1 MVEQT
6 HNSSYSLKVSGE
18 GKNLLLAYV
27 LWWFLGFIGLHRIYL
42 DKKGT
47 GITFIVLFI
56 LGFVTLFIAW
66 IPLGIWWL
74 LDAYF
79 VYQYVK
85 EANAGIAASE
95 ILSIKVDSGQIQKA
109 EDKVLS
115 KNSIE
120 LLERLHGLYEK
131 GAISKEEYE
140 AQKKEIL

>member
-1 MVEQT
+1 MTDQSN
-6 HNSSYSLKVSGE
+6 NSSYSLKVSGE

-42 DKKGT
+42 EKKGT
-47 GITFIVLFI
+47 GIAFIILFI
-56 LGFVTLFIAW
+56 LGFVTLFITW

-85 EANAGIAASE
+85 EANVGVAASE
-95 ILSIKVDSGQIQKA
+95 LLSIKVDSGQSQKV
-109 EDKVLS
+109 EDKVVS

-140 AQKKEIL
+140 AQKREIL

>member
-1 MVEQT
+1 MNDQSN
-6 HNSSYSLKVSGE
+6 NSSYSLKVSGE
-18 GKNLLLAYV
+18 GKNLLLAYI

-42 DKKGT
+42 EKKGT
-47 GITFIVLFI
+47 GITFIILFI
-56 LGFVTLFIAW
+56 LGFVTLFITW

-85 EANAGIAASE
+85 EANVGVAASE
-95 ILSIKVDSGQIQKA
+95 ILSIKVDSGQSQKA
-109 EDKVLS
+109 EDKVVS

>member
-1 MVEQT
+1 MTDQSN
-6 HNSSYSLKVSGE
+6 NSSYSLKVSGE

-42 DKKGT
+42 EKKGT
-47 GITFIVLFI
+47 GITFIILFI
-56 LGFVTLFIAW
+56 LGFVTLFITW

-85 EANAGIAASE
+85 EANVGVAASE
-95 ILSIKVDSGQIQKA
+95 ILSIKVDSGQSQKA
-109 EDKVLS
+109 EDKVVS

>member
-1 MVEQT
+1 MT
-6 HNSSYSLKVSGE
+6 DSSNNSAYSLSVSGE
-18 GKNLLLAYV
+18 GKNLIVAYL

-42 DKKGT
+42 EKKGT

-56 LGFVTLFIAW
+56 LGFVTIFVAW

-85 EANAGIAASE
+85 VANLETNTSSLLAV
-95 ILSIKVDSGQIQKA
+95 KVKSDESHKS
-109 EDKVLS
+109 EDKLVN
-115 KNSIE
+115 KHSIE
-120 LLERLHGLYEK
+120 MLERLHSLYEK

-140 AQKKEIL
+140 SQKREIL

>member
-1 MVEQT
+1 MTEQSN
-6 HNSSYSLKVSGE
+6 NSSYSVSVSGE

-42 DKKGT
+42 EKKGT
-47 GITFIVLFI
+47 GITFIILFI
-56 LGFVTLFIAW
+56 LGFVTLFITW

-85 EANAGIAASE
+85 EANPTKKASE
-95 ILSIKVDSGQIQKA
+95 LISIKVDSGQGQKV
-109 EDKVLS
+109 EDRVVTKH
-115 KNSIE
+115 SIE
-120 LLERLHGLYEK
+120 MLERLHGLYEK

>member
-1 MVEQT
+1 MSDQT
-6 HNSSYSLKVSGE
+6 NNSSYSLSISGD
-18 GKNLLLAYV
+18 GKNLVIAYV

-42 DKKGT
+42 EKKGT
-47 GITFIVLFI
+47 GITFIILFI

-85 EANAGIAASE
+85 EANPVKNASE
-95 ILSIKVDSGQIQKA
+95 LLSIKVDSGQNQQI
-109 EDKVLS
+109 EDKVVS
-115 KNSIE
+115 KHSIE
-120 LLERLHGLYEK
+120 MLERLHGLYEK

-140 AQKKEIL
+140 TQKKSIL

>member
-1 MVEQT
+1 MTEQT
-6 HNSSYSLKVSGE
+6 NNSSYSLKVSGE

-42 DKKGT
+42 EKKGT

-95 ILSIKVDSGQIQKA
+95 ILSIKVDSGQSQKV
-109 EDKVLS
+109 EDKIVS
-115 KNSIE
+115 KHSID

-140 AQKKEIL
+140 AQKREIL